1 MNNDWIIWNG
11 GACQVSPDT
20 IVQPQFRDQSRHDAE
35 KNREVSARDTFWA
48 HTGSDNDVIAYRVV
62 SEPLWA
68 EITGYSDDY
77 GSTRFVG
84 FTGVRHPNDTHR
96 IRIPMKLID
105 GKRVI
110 DDSRQPVMEK
120 L

>member
-77 GSTRFVG
+77 GVPASWASLAFV
-84 FTGVRHPNDTHR
+84 T
-96 IRIPMKLID
+96 PMILTA
-105 GKRVI
+105 
-110 DDSRQPVMEK
+110 SASP
-120 L
+120 